1 VDVEKLVSERDS
13 VNNVGSLTFPTVSA
27 GIMSTARE
35 ILESLRERKEIQMFD
50 WNQKMLQKTAVFL
63 SPLDYPAWV
72 RSRWGG
78 SWASSSCKCLVAE
91 KLPDTETCK
100 FIFCSPPPTIM
111 ECPACVWL
119 KTGCSC
125 SGLGKCIP
133 PGVDPARGEQC
144 SFSRDP
150 KPD

>member
-1 VDVEKLVSERDS
+1 VDVEKLVSEEGP

-50 WNQKMLQKTAVFL
+50 WNQKILQKTAVFL
-63 SPLDYPAWV
+63 SPPDYPAWV
-72 RSRWGG
+72 RSQWGG

-100 FIFCSPPPTIM
+100 FIFLLSSTNNNGM
-111 ECPACVWL
+111 
-119 KTGCSC
+119 SC
-125 SGLGKCIP
+125 LRLAEDRMQLFGI
-133 PGVDPARGEQC
+133 R
-144 SFSRDP
+144 
-150 KPD
+150 